1 MVHRL
6 GRKNRLYLD
15 SRNEGSGEVGTE
27 ARGQGQL
34 ADILVF
40 SKGAGD
46 GLLAQQ
52 LEAGHPVFYTD
63 HIQGWS

>member
-1 MVHRL
+1 MA
-6 GRKNRLYLD
+6 RKEEQRGSLYLD
-15 SRNEGSGEVGTE
+15 SGNEGSGEVGTE
-27 ARGQGQL
+27 SRGQGQL

-52 LEAGHPVFYTD
+52 LEAGHSMFDTD
-63 HIQGWS
+63 HIEGWS